1 LKVVVGLL
9 LVVLTLSAGAEEFE
23 RDSSSIDL
31 RKNKDVLKLK
41 LALDSLSKIN
51 IPERSG
57 CNERLVNSMPFID
70 VKLVEDKNILSEL
83 KLPKKIGGEL
93 KLLDNPGLN
102 DVIKVGFWSNNF
114 TTWNI
119 LKVDLYTARK
129 ERFKTDIKV
138 DTGSAS
144 TEMKYTFDLG
154 ETNTIELKAY
164 NRFSHDMFKLKNIES
179 GGRVGYGFKYG
190 KLNFG
195 FYLFAAHHQSLEN

>member
-1 LKVVVGLL
+1 MKVVVGLL
-9 LVVLTLSAGAEEFE
+9 FVVLTLSAGAEEFE
-23 RDSSSIDL
+23 RDYTSVDL

-51 IPERSG
+51 IPERSS
-57 CNERLVNSMPFID
+57 CNEMQVNSIPLID

-93 KLLDNPGLN
+93 KLLSDPGLE
-102 DVIKVGFWSNNF
+102 DEIKLGFWSNNF

-138 DTGSAS
+138 DSGSAL
-144 TEMKYTFDLG
+144 TEMKYVFDLG
-154 ETNTIELKAY
+154 GSNTIELKAY
-164 NRFSHDMFKLKNIES
+164 NRFNHDMFKPKNIES

-195 FYLFAAHHQSLEN
+195 FYLFAAHHQNL